1 MEISIVLW
9 TKWTGMKEIKHKNVI
24 DVIPILPC
32 LNSSWIM
39 GWRICGERRTQISE
53 FTCYDRSP
61 GTRSRIDRVYTDKK
75 IVNTKINHKTISFSN
90 HYNTLF
96 IDRFPSKTEI
106 EKDLWH
112 FNNSLLEKN
121 DFCSTTKNLLSILKT
136 KRNNYS
142 STRDW
147 WEHTKC
153 KIKDNARIFSKNST
167 KNPRISR
174 LKRRLRN
181 LYKKENYKPEN
192 KPMIITFQD
201 ELHLLE
207 SKQAKGIR
215 IQSNIRFSG

>member
-1 MEISIVLW
+1 
-9 TKWTGMKEIKHKNVI
+9 MKEIKHKNVI

-39 GWRICGERRTQISE
+39 GWRICGEKRTQISE

-142 STRDW
+142 STIDW